1 MFLLGNGYAPV
12 ITVRDAAGQVLLHE
26 ATPFLPQD
34 ANYRSVGAVKVS
46 AASPK
51 QLGFFGFFLPSE
63 YIDKDA
69 GPSSFFPDLKNPAL
83 ALGVYEGELYPQGR
97 PQSVYTLST
106 EKMTQLR
113 NAKGEPLRLLLKPG
127 QTAQLPGGRGS
138 ITFDSV
144 QRWAGLSVRYD
155 PGKILALGGAV
166 AALAGLVA
174 SLMIRRR
181 RVFVRVRPA
190 GRRTVVS
197 MGGLAKG
204 EDPRLGATIE
214 DLLSTIAERTGT
226 TV

>member
-1 MFLLGNGYAPV
+1 M
-12 ITVRDAAGQVLLHE
+12 HE

-63 YIDKDA
+63 YLDKDA

-106 EKMTQLR
+106 EKMTQLK

-127 QTAQLPGGRGS
+127 QTHTAARWPGEHHLRLG
-138 ITFDSV
+138 
-144 QRWAGLSVRYD
+144 
-155 PGKILALGGAV
+155 PALGGA
-166 AALAGLVA
+166 LGPLRPGQGPGAG
-174 SLMIRRR
+174 RRR
-181 RVFVRVRPA
+181 RRAGRADRLADDPPSPGVRARPTRAGVVRWSPSAAWPRVRTP
-190 GRRTVVS
+190 G
-197 MGGLAKG
+197 
-204 EDPRLGATIE
+204 LGATIE
-214 DLLSTIAERTGT
+214 DLLRTIAERTGT